1 MPFLN
6 RGGAYPL
13 PTLQGAF
20 QQKLLR
26 WGVRAAREGEL
37 AETDWRL
44 FDQKVFD
51 AALLDGR
58 PVAIDFT
65 ADWCMN
71 CKVLELTVLH
81 APEVDTLLH
90 QKGVVTM
97 TGDWTRRDQTEE
109 SRAVGDLLSRY
120 GGQQVPVLMIFT
132 LDRLDDPIVLR
143 GLFTKET
150 LIKELE
156 AL

>member
-1 MPFLN
+1 
-6 RGGAYPL
+6 
-13 PTLQGAF
+13 
-20 QQKLLR
+20 
-26 WGVRAAREGEL
+26 
-37 AETDWRL
+37 
-44 FDQKVFD
+44 
-51 AALLDGR
+51 
-58 PVAIDFT
+58 
-65 ADWCMN
+65 
-71 CKVLELTVLH
+71 
-81 APEVDTLLH
+81 
-90 QKGVVTM
+90 M